1 MISLI
6 LLSKKLIIL
15 LLVILLSFTSS
26 ADAEPKDIWKK
37 SKEIKIENNKKVKE
51 KQENITNQELP
62 KTIFDQQKLDLSI
75 NKIDQSNEIKDKEI
89 IFGLYEPQDTKIGL
103 NFWSGIDKDTYSR
116 FVKSISQ
123 TRKKSLMNLS
133 EKILF
138 TKTNLTSFPDNGKNH
153 LIFISKWLIKNQKV
167 NLIDKVVKQ
176 NKINEYNSDL
186 IKFLFLHY
194 LSQGQIDKACNYTKL
209 RGVSVQNINLDKYK
223 IFCLIHNKKNKQA
236 LSQLE
241 LIRETDS
248 VDSFFI
254 DKINF
259 MTGISE
265 EKGTKNF
272 NNVFYAHLTL
282 KVIDST
288 EIQFE
293 DFSNKKQLRNYF
305 FKSGVANKLL
315 EETLNKSTPDEKKRL
330 NDLVIFLERSANE
343 DLYQSNKILEI
354 YKKYNFSFN
363 QLFSVDDAV
372 LKLKRPESHAI
383 LYQAMLLAQR
393 PETKLKILNSL
404 KEKLKLNGLI
414 NIAEPIYF
422 DELIKISNIK
432 KDFIDKNLLTQIE
445 IYKNNK
451 NNKNLEF
458 DNNFI
463 YSSELKKLF
472 NDKISKK
479 NKKKI
484 LKLLNIF
491 DKKIKD
497 KKYEVTNKD
506 IAFINLLKK
515 EKIDLPSSFSK
526 LIYNDTVYIP
536 NEIFNALKK
545 KSYDEALIKTSI
557 FISNLDEND
566 NNYTRDILAIVKVFD
581 KIKHDNFKKIFI
593 VNEFS
598 L

>member
-1 MISLI
+1 
-6 LLSKKLIIL
+6 
-15 LLVILLSFTSS
+15 
-26 ADAEPKDIWKK
+26 
-37 SKEIKIENNKKVKE
+37 
-51 KQENITNQELP
+51 
-62 KTIFDQQKLDLSI
+62 
-75 NKIDQSNEIKDKEI
+75 
-89 IFGLYEPQDTKIGL
+89 
-103 NFWSGIDKDTYSR
+103 
-116 FVKSISQ
+116 
-123 TRKKSLMNLS
+123 
-133 EKILF
+133 
-138 TKTNLTSFPDNGKNH
+138 
-153 LIFISKWLIKNQKV
+153 
-167 NLIDKVVKQ
+167 
-176 NKINEYNSDL
+176 
-186 IKFLFLHY
+186 
-194 LSQGQIDKACNYTKL
+194 
-209 RGVSVQNINLDKYK
+209 
-223 IFCLIHNKKNKQA
+223 
-236 LSQLE
+236 
-241 LIRETDS
+241 
-248 VDSFFI
+248 
-254 DKINF
+254 
-259 MTGISE
+259 
-265 EKGTKNF
+265 
-272 NNVFYAHLTL
+272 
-282 KVIDST
+282 
-288 EIQFE
+288 
-293 DFSNKKQLRNYF
+293 
-305 FKSGVANKLL
+305 
-315 EETLNKSTPDEKKRL
+315 
-330 NDLVIFLERSANE
+330 
-343 DLYQSNKILEI
+343 
-354 YKKYNFSFN
+354 
-363 QLFSVDDAV
+363 
-372 LKLKRPESHAI
+372 
-383 LYQAMLLAQR
+383 MLLAQR